1 MWLEVGW
8 RDAPLVLW
16 NLAEVIKQI
25 VVKILQYMGMDL
37 KKKIQRLRKKGD
49 FLFGGI
55 IPFCKLCHTFWSASF
70 LGMSDLLEN
79 SKLILLF
86 QNCYAKLRLV
96 WE

>member
-1 MWLEVGW
+1 MHG
-8 RDAPLVLW
+8 D
-16 NLAEVIKQI
+16 
-25 VVKILQYMGMDL
+25 GF
-37 KKKIQRLRKKGD
+37 KKKKYKGWERKVD

-55 IPFCKLCHTFWSASF
+55 ISFCKLCHTFWSASF

-79 SKLILLF
+79 SKLILF